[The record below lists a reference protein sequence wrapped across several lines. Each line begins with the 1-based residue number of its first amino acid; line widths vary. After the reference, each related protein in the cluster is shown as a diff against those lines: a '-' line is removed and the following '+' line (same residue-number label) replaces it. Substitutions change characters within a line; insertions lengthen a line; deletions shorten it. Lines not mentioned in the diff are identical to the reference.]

1 VFSVSRR
8 PRPGARYLFDTFD
21 MTSSMAVE
29 IQLDGID
36 THGGRY
42 GNFSSDLA
50 PTTKAPRRS
59 RGSKVGRYQADYR
72 KFERLPWLAKIRVG
86 GPRRLPPPRPRKR
99 SDRQRRTKR
108 QRRAPS
114 PDGAADRCGTLER
127 RPPPR
132 WGPVTGGSDR
142 ADVEGFRALAAGA
155 DLELDGLTL
164 VEAAV
169 AIARDVGVVD
179 EHVLASLD
187 GDESEPLLAIEKLYG
202 ASRHEFTF
210 VA

>member
-1 VFSVSRR
+1 MAEESPPDTVFPACDRPPSGRVPSVQPSTSAYLHLGAPVSPPPPYQVGVFSVSRR

-108 QRRAPS
+108 QRRAAS
-114 PDGAADRCGTLER
+114 QPDGAADRCGTLEK
-127 RPPPR
+127 RPPPK
-132 WGPVTGGSDR
+132 
-142 ADVEGFRALAAGA
+142 AA
-155 DLELDGLTL
+155 
-164 VEAAV
+164 
-169 AIARDVGVVD
+169 
-179 EHVLASLD
+179 
-187 GDESEPLLAIEKLYG
+187 
-202 ASRHEFTF
+202 
-210 VA
+210 